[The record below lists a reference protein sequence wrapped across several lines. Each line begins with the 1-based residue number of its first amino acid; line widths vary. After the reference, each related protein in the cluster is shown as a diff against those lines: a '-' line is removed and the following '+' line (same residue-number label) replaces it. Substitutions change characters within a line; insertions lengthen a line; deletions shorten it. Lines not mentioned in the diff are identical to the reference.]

1 MAVSRFALI
10 LALPGFALAAAGCTT
25 NVTVDDVITLDGG
38 SPRAMPSSTATP
50 PAPSS
55 TGMLP
60 AGGVGD
66 EGAPGTETGGS
77 QSGDAGSGTGSSS
90 GGGGS
95 GSSSSPPRIAGTAGT
110 LDGAGTVVSGDEG
123 VVVGPPASGTSIL
136 DPAWQRSNEYV
147 LAPGPWASN
156 VDVQYYTANTYPL
169 YDQNNSPAG
178 SAFTWTTSDAWN
190 GPGTSDMA
198 LDGQSAIPG
207 FVPGDYWFWECC
219 DVADDGVT
227 GTTYWFRA
235 NVDLGPLSSLVSVTL
250 EDKYHPGQITLNDG
264 MILFIDGVAQ
274 PTMPNTGDADATH
287 DSSETGWSFPA
298 LPVSTSALHDGV
310 NEIAVMYSD
319 IYGDGGLGHLVL
331 SIDAE

>member
-1 MAVSRFALI
+1 MALSRFAII
-10 LALPGFALAAAGCTT
+10 LALPVIALGAAGCTT
-25 NVTVDDVITLDGG
+25 NVTVDDYITVDGG
-38 SPRAMPSSTATP
+38 SPRAMPSGTATP
-50 PAPSS
+50 PASSSAGTTPSN
-55 TGMLP
+55 
-60 AGGVGD
+60 GVGD
-66 EGAPGTETGGS
+66 AGAAGTESGGS
-77 QSGDAGSGTGSSS
+77 QSGDAGSDTGTPGF
-90 GGGGS
+90 
-95 GSSSSPPRIAGTAGT
+95 AGTAGT
-110 LDGAGTVVSGDEG
+110 LNGAGTVVSGDEG

-136 DPAWQRSNEYV
+136 DPAWQRSNEYF

-156 VDVQYYTANTYPL
+156 VDLQYYTANTYPL
-169 YDQNNSPAG
+169 YNQDNSAAG

-190 GPGTSDMA
+190 GPGTTDMA

-331 SIDAE
+331 SVDAE